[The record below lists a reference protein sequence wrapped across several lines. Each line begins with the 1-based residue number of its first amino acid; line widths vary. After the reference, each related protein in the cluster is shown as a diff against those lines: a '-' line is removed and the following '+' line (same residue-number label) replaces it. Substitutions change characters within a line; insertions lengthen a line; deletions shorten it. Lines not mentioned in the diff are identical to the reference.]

1 MADKEVE
8 WPEVGDLV
16 VCSVVNITPHGAYV
30 TLDEH
35 EIKEGFLHISEISS
49 RWVKNIRAHVREGQK
64 VVLKVLRVNPD
75 VGHVDLS
82 LRRVTERERREKL
95 LAWKHLTKSE
105 ALLKMAT
112 QKKNVTSKETT
123 KARSKIE
130 GYYGDLYT
138 GLEESV
144 FRGEEA
150 LLEAGVN
157 KKIAEKLTAISKAKI
172 KAPRVRVKG
181 TLKLSNAKPNGA
193 DLLRSAFKKAKTVK
207 TPKDVDVRIYV
218 LGPPKYRIEVNAR
231 NYKDAEKIL
240 EEKTNAVI
248 NAVIETG
255 GKGSFK
261 HSK

>member
-1 MADKEVE
+1 MVEKEAE

-64 VVLKVLRVNPD
+64 IVLKVLRVNPE

-95 LAWKHLTKSE
+95 LAWKRLTKSE
-105 ALLKMAT
+105 ALLKMLS
-112 QKKNVTSKETT
+112 QKNNITLKEVS

-130 GYYGDLYT
+130 GYYGELYAA
-138 GLEESV
+138 LEESV

-150 LLEAGVN
+150 LLEAGVS
-157 KKIAEKLTAISKAKI
+157 KKIATKLAEISKSKI
-172 KAPRVRVKG
+172 KAPSVRVRG
-181 TLKLSNAKPNGA
+181 TLKLSNTKPDGA
-193 DLLRSAFKKAKTVK
+193 DLLRNAFKKAKTVK
-207 TPKDVDVRIYV
+207 TPKDADVKIYV

-240 EEKTNAVI
+240 EQKTNAII

-255 GKGSFK
+255 GTGSFK